1 MKLLTTILFLVT
13 TNLFAQTNYNTILN
27 TKKDSLPE
35 IDLHYQRY
43 EKMQTSAT
51 ILHAATIVSLTTL
64 YYLTPNKPSMFLVPA
79 TMCTASITLHFLSG
93 IEFKKS
99 KNYLETE

>member
-1 MKLLTTILFLVT
+1 MKILATILFLVT

-43 EKMQTSAT
+43 ERMQTSAT
-51 ILHAATIVSLTTL
+51 ILQVATIVSLTTL
-64 YYLTPNKPSMFLVPA
+64 YYLTPTKPSMFLVPA

-93 IEFKKS
+93 LEFKKS
-99 KNYLETE
+99 KNYLESE